1 MKLISAIIFMFAVCM
16 VQASTAQEF
25 SGSITAEG
33 RAFPNDA
40 QFSEQASSSISI
52 ALEVE
57 FNYAFKNNARFA
69 LVPFLRIDN
78 QDTRRNHFDIRELN
92 YFLFSDGW
100 ELRIGI
106 SKVFWGATEFIHL
119 VDTINQTDL
128 VENIDEEHKLGQP
141 MVHLAVP
148 GNWGVI
154 EIFALPYF
162 RERTFAG
169 QKGRLRFPV
178 VIDTDK
184 ARYESDRKN
193 RHLDAAIRYSHTIGN
208 LDAGVHLFR
217 GTGREPSLLLE
228 LNGSS
233 EPVLIPYYEQ
243 IYQAGLDLQWVLG
256 GWLFNAE
263 LLYRIGGHNK
273 DFLATVGGFEYTIGR
288 LAGTEIDLSILGM
301 LAYDS
306 RGHDATSVYENDI
319 IVGVRLGLNDVAS
332 SELLAGLIQS
342 IDSSAQAFR
351 IETSRRIGS
360 KWKASFSFWSF
371 FDIPERD
378 LLYSLKNDDFLQIEM
393 SFYF

>member
-1 MKLISAIIFMFAVCM
+1 MKLISAIIFMFAVSM
-16 VQASTAQEF
+16 VQASSAQEF

-52 ALEVE
+52 ALEAE
-57 FNYAFKNNARFA
+57 FNYVFKNNARFA
-69 LVPFLRIDN
+69 LAPFLRIDN
-78 QDTRRNHFDIRELN
+78 QDSRRSHFDIRELN
-92 YFLFSDGW
+92 YFLFSDRW

-141 MVHLAVP
+141 MVHLAIP

-178 VIDTDK
+178 VIDTDE

-193 RHLDAAIRYSHTIGN
+193 RHLDAAIRYSHTINN
-208 LDAGVHLFR
+208 LDAGLHLFR
-217 GTGREPSLLLE
+217 GTGREPLLLLE
-228 LNGSS
+228 SNNSN

-243 IYQAGLDLQWVLG
+243 IYQAGLDLQWVSG
-256 GWLFNAE
+256 AWLFNGE
-263 LLYRIGGHNK
+263 MLYRTGGDNK
-273 DFLATVGGFEYTIGR
+273 GFLATVGGFEYTIGR

-319 IVGVRLGLNDVAS
+319 IIGVRLGLNDVAS

-342 IDSSAQAFR
+342 IDSSARAFR
-351 IETSRRIGS
+351 LETSRRIGS
-360 KWKASFSFWSF
+360 KWKVSFSIWSF

-378 LLYSLKNDDFLQIEM
+378 LLYSLRNDNFLQFELG
-393 SFYF
+393 FYF